1 MSRSVDGLIL
11 SSGLNNKFV
20 KSVNLNFGPQHPA
33 AHGVL
38 RLMLSVE
45 KEVII
50 KCDPHIGLLH
60 RGTEKLIENKIFLH
74 GLPYFDRLDYVSTI
88 VQENVYSLCIE
99 QNFNFFRNSIF
110 FHNRTIFD
118 ELTRILNH
126 MLAVSCHALDVG
138 SMSTIFWAFEER
150 EKIMEFYE
158 RFSGARMHTA
168 LYKPLIFKKNISQ
181 DLLKDISFF
190 SKNFFIVINEISN
203 VLTNNKVWKKR
214 LFGVGLINYNSA
226 NYNNI
231 TGVMLRSTGV
241 KKDLR
246 LCLFNKYNSYEFL
259 NFASYTTY
267 NGDSLDR
274 FNLRI
279 LEMMESNK
287 IVFNCINFL
296 KKNKLLNKNNFFSF
310 FKKKYMESIIS
321 HFKYWSSGFKIKEAI
336 DSFYVESPKG
346 EFGVTL
352 FFDGSEKPF
361 RCKIKSPSY
370 NNLQFL
376 KILGLGK
383 FLSDLVTLIGT
394 IDIVFGEIDRL
405 LKNVFGFTNKKSF
418 NKLKKTETK
427 VFGRLSFNKKHVI
440 RKIFLYN
447 SKLCFLKKFSLYS
460 IKVKK
465 IFRQVISVCNVS
477 GKHRSNLS
485 NLSIKRH
492 ELKNILSVNN
502 GTSFIKK
509 FK

>member
-1 MSRSVDGLIL
+1 M
-11 SSGLNNKFV
+11 V
-20 KSVNLNFGPQHPA
+20 KSVDKLILDANLTNKIVKSINLNFGPQHPA

-45 KEVII
+45 KEIII

-60 RGTEKLIENKIFLH
+60 RGTEKLLENKIFLH

-88 VQENVYSLCIE
+88 VQENVYSLCVE

-110 FHNRTIFD
+110 LHNRTIFD

-168 LYKPLIFKKNISQ
+168 LYKPLIFKKNLSQ
-181 DLLKDISFF
+181 ELTKDIYFF
-190 SKNFFIVINEISN
+190 SKNFFIVLNEISN

-214 LFGVGLINYNSA
+214 LFGVGLLNYNSA
-226 NYNNI
+226 TYNNI
-231 TGVMLRSTGV
+231 TGIMLRSVGV

-246 LCLFNKYNSYEFL
+246 LCLQNKYNSYEFL
-259 NFASYTTY
+259 NFSSFTSY

-274 FNLRI
+274 FNLRM

-287 IVFNCINFL
+287 IVFMCINFL
-296 KKNKLLNKNNFFSF
+296 KKNKLLNKNNVFSF

-321 HFKYWSSGFKIKEAI
+321 HFKYWSSGFKIKENI
-336 DSFYVESPKG
+336 STFYVESPKG
-346 EFGVTL
+346 EFGVTI

-376 KILGLGK
+376 KTLSIGK

-394 IDIVFGEIDRL
+394 IDIVFGEIDRK

-427 VFGRLSFNKKHVI
+427 VFGRLSFNKKHLVK
-440 RKIFLYN
+440 KIFLYN
-447 SKLCFLKKFSLYS
+447 SKLNFLKKFSMYS
-460 IKVKK
+460 LKIKK
-465 IFRQVISVCNVS
+465 IFRQTISVCNVS
-477 GKHRSNLS
+477 GKHRSNIS
-485 NLSIKRH
+485 NVSIKRH
-492 ELKNILSVNN
+492 ELKSILCVNN
-502 GTSFIKK
+502 GPAIIKK